1 MAAAGKRKTLV
12 KIQQL
17 GTTQDEI
24 GQTVEGWVDFTATA
38 IYANIKHRTGAEA
51 LRGDRDTSIVQVSI
65 QINKR
70 AGVTN
75 QMRVLQGSTA
85 YKIVAVLPDETEKD
99 KMFLLCEQVQS

>member
-1 MAAAGKRKTLV
+1 MQAAGKRKMLV

-24 GQTVEGWVDFTATA
+24 GQTVEGWTDVTATA
-38 IYANIKHRTGAEA
+38 IYANIKNRTGAEA
-51 LRGDRDTSIVQVSI
+51 LRGDRDTSVVQVSI

-70 AGVTN
+70 SGITN
-75 QMRVLQGSTA
+75 QMRVLKGSTV

-99 KMFLLCEQVQS
+99 KMFLLCELVQS

>member
-17 GTTQDEI
+17 GTTQDSI
-24 GQTVEGWVDFTATA
+24 GQNVEGWVDVTATA
-38 IYANIKHRTGAEA
+38 IYANIKHRTGSEA
-51 LRGDRDTSIVQVSI
+51 LRADRDTSVVQVSI

-75 QMRVLQGSTA
+75 QMRVLQGTKV

-99 KMFLLCEQVQS
+99 KMFLLCEQLQS